1 MRVKRSPYLSEEVS
15 KQYPIEKFKGLI
27 INVIDIV
34 ENFIL
39 ELGDE
44 NKYNSSSTAK
54 YEECMGSHQFS
65 TSSKIESM
73 LIRLYDQEPKK
84 REFIDKYFKALES
97 LNNMEKK
104 IFIATFIRGSLVE
117 EICEDNKLCT
127 NTFNR
132 IKKSAIIRFSLKLGL
147 DKFV

>member
-34 ENFIL
+34 ENFII

-44 NKYNSSSTAK
+44 NKYNSSSTAR
-54 YEECMGSHQFS
+54 YEECIGSHQFS

-104 IFIATFIRGSLVE
+104 IFISTFIRYSIVE
-117 EICEDNKLCT
+117 EICEENQMSSKT
-127 NTFNR
+127 VNR